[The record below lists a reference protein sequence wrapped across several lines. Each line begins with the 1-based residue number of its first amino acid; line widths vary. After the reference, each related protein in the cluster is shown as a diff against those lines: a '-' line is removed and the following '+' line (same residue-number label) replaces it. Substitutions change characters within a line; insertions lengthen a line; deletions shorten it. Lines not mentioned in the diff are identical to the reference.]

1 MLTVLKRGPK
11 GAGSSNSRSRMVSHV
26 VTVYT
31 MHTHRRYVS
40 QHYTVRRLMCMQS
53 WICSPHTLRIHSASS
68 YISQRTPHTLK
79 SSPVLHTH
87 FLLKLQIKKI
97 LFFFFFCHNL
107 PLSKP
112 VMTGVGVYLGNAH
125 VLHPSEKVQADTRI
139 LLFFSLSFC
148 IPRTSSHQ
156 LPLHPHPA
164 PRLPPSF
171 PLAAVV
177 IGYDTGS
184 TGRERG
190 RIWMRQMSS
199 SSLLSSNLLPPSS
212 LPLAR
217 RCYRSNICVT
227 ASRTLPPPP
236 PCHFFY

>member
-26 VTVYT
+26 VTVHT

-87 FLLKLQIKKI
+87 FLLKLQIKKYF
-97 LFFFFFCHNL
+97 FFFFFCHNL

-139 LLFFSLSFC
+139 LLFFFSLSVF
-148 IPRTSSHQ
+148 PVQ
-156 LPLHPHPA
+156 LPPA
-164 PRLPPSF
+164 PPAPPPHSA
-171 PLAAVV
+171 PPP
-177 IGYDTGS
+177 
-184 TGRERG
+184 
-190 RIWMRQMSS
+190 
-199 SSLLSSNLLPPSS
+199 LLPPRCSGNWVWHGINRERARTHLNAPNVVFLTS
-212 LPLAR
+212 L
-217 RCYRSNICVT
+217 
-227 ASRTLPPPP
+227 
-236 PCHFFY
+236 F

>member
-26 VTVYT
+26 VTVHT

-97 LFFFFFCHNL
+97 LFFFFFFFATTFLFLNL
-107 PLSKP
+107 WWQAWVFTSATLTCCIRLKRFKQTPEYSFFFLSLSVFP
-112 VMTGVGVYLGNAH
+112 
-125 VLHPSEKVQADTRI
+125 VQA
-139 LLFFSLSFC
+139 
-148 IPRTSSHQ
+148 PTSSPCTPT
-156 LPLHPHPA
+156 PLRASP
-164 PRLPPSF
+164 PPS
-171 PLAAVV
+171 P
-177 IGYDTGS
+177 
-184 TGRERG
+184 
-190 RIWMRQMSS
+190 
-199 SSLLSSNLLPPSS
+199 SLQW
-212 LPLAR
+212 
-217 RCYRSNICVT
+217 
-227 ASRTLPPPP
+227 
-236 PCHFFY
+236 